1 MTRGPA
7 EVRAGALRRSWI
19 AALVVLVTAAC
30 TDAGPAEPDGSMSLA
45 SRAYLDTALMVM
57 ELNSV
62 RRHEIDWP
70 SFRAETFADAAG
82 AQTTFDTHAAIEDAL
97 GRIGDGHSFF
107 RAPGPWGP
115 GGEGEGPTASLLGD
129 VGYLSVPAFSGGGPE
144 GDALAGLYHAMIEDV
159 DTAGATCRWV
169 VDLRGNTGGN
179 MWPMVAGVGP
189 ILGEGTVGH
198 FVDPDSVRRPW
209 VYGDGEARID
219 DDVITASPGYELEE
233 PDPFVAVLTD
243 SLTASSGE
251 AVAVTF
257 RGRDGARSFGTGTW
271 GVSTANAAFP
281 LRDGAVIFLTV
292 STMADR
298 LGTVYGGSLS
308 PDELVEGSR
317 TGDPETDA
325 ALDAALGWLGA
336 QSCA

>member
-1 MTRGPA
+1 M
-7 EVRAGALRRSWI
+7 LRRSRVWLMV
-19 AALVVLVTAAC
+19 AVVGWAC

-45 SRAYLDTALMVM
+45 ARAYLDTALAVM

-62 RRHEIDWP
+62 RRHDIDWP
-70 SFRAETFADAAG
+70 SFRAETFAQATG

-97 GRIGDGHSFF
+97 RRIGDGHSFF
-107 RAPGPWGP
+107 RAPTRWGP
-115 GGEGEGPTASLLGD
+115 ASEGERPAASLLGD
-129 VGYLSVPAFSGGGPE
+129 VGYLSVPAFSGVGPE
-144 GDALAGLYHAMIEDV
+144 GDALAALYHAMIEDV
-159 DTAGATCRWV
+159 DTLGAGCRWV

-189 ILGEGTVGH
+189 ILGEGTVGQ
-198 FVDPDSVRRPW
+198 FVEPDSVRRPW
-209 VYGDGEARID
+209 VYRGGAARMG
-219 DDVITASPGYELEE
+219 DDVIAASPGYELE
-233 PDPFVAVLTD
+233 DSRPFVAVLTD

-251 AVAVTF
+251 AVAVAF
-257 RGRDGARSFGTGTW
+257 RGRDGARSFGTDTW

-281 LRDGAVIFLTV
+281 LGDGAVIFLTV

-298 LGTVYGGSLS
+298 LGTVYGGPLA
-308 PDELVEGSR
+308 PDEVVVGSR

-325 ALDAALGWLGA
+325 ALGAALGWLGA